1 MKITTAAVFAAL
13 GVGAA
18 LAVVVP
24 DWHRPWFAGT
34 QMAYRGQSNTQ
45 FESRAEAM
53 AINAFVPPP
62 LPEPADGGPRAT
74 EQFKNVKVL
83 TDVSAAEFMRLQQAI
98 TNWVAPK
105 QGCAFCHNTEN
116 WASDEK
122 ATKLAARRMMEMTRY
137 VNSAWAGHV
146 NPSGVTCYTC
156 HRGQPVPAEVW
167 WPQVPKPE
175 HKFASRSEAWRESAD
190 TVYNFFPDAG
200 YAEYYLQDH
209 PVAAISQSALRTND
223 VGAQVVN
230 VRIYEMMM
238 QMSLQIGVNCG
249 YCHASRAFQ
258 DWSQSTPM
266 RWTGYYSLR
275 LIRDLNRNYLLP
287 FAKIIPQQRAL
298 VHETSVPVTPVSEK
312 GQQPGNALLTCE
324 TCHYR
329 LPKPMNGANMV
340 KDYPGLVGT
349 DPPSPMDDPSGNS
362 AANEKLVDAALTHP
376 VDPDAKPVGSPQ

>member
-1 MKITTAAVFAAL
+1 MKITTAAVFAAA
-13 GVGAA
+13 GVAA
-18 LAVVVP
+18 VLAVSVP

-45 FESRAEAM
+45 FESRAEKVAV
-53 AINAFVPPP
+53 NSFVPPP
-62 LPEPADGGPRAT
+62 LPAPAEGGPRAT

-98 TNWVAPK
+98 TNWVSPK

-137 VNSAWAGHV
+137 INSAWAGHV
-146 NPSGVTCYTC
+146 NPSGVTCYQC

-175 HKFASRSEAWRESAD
+175 HTFASKSEAWRESAD
-190 TVYNFFPDAG
+190 TVYGFFPDAG
-200 YAEYYLQDH
+200 YAEYYLQDN

-223 VGAQVVN
+223 VAAQVVN
-230 VRIYEMMM
+230 ARIYEMMM
-238 QMSLQIGVNCG
+238 QMSQQIGVNCG

-258 DWSQSTPM
+258 DWAQSTPM

-287 FAKIIPQQRAL
+287 FAKIIPQQRDLA
-298 VHETSVPVTPVSEK
+298 HQTGVPVIPASEK

-329 LPKPMNGANMV
+329 LPKPMNGANML

-362 AANEKLVDAALTHP
+362 AANERLVDAALTHP
-376 VDPDAKPVGSPQ
+376 DNPAANPVGSPQ